1 MQRFNHNTF
10 FAIAVAGLTMFAAS
24 FAFAHGGGG
33 HGGGHSAGRSGGR
46 SHGGSH
52 HSSRGSSHRG
62 SGRHGSSHRSHLGSG
77 HSGYRSIG
85 KFSRANPRYPRWL
98 GYSGLGI
105 YNPGTVNNN
114 PPVAVLTGTYTPPTN
129 DNPPVTVVTGNY
141 PGTPTIPPGTIG
153 NNTPPQ
159 YPWYPGGPRY
169 PGFPRCP
176 LPHRHWV
183 HYHVHGLDGG
193 VETADARPI
202 DVETIAIRFID
213 AGDASQGTGPAYRVT
228 VRNNSDV
235 AIDDVFDL
243 TLAASNATAL
253 PAGVPTAT
261 TWIDG
266 MQPLEVRDFDL
277 RLPVTVDT
285 MGESQDGQPSPFAVL
300 SAMADSQYRL
310 AETNK
315 ANNLLV
321 MNRTDIPSIS
331 DD

>member
-1 MQRFNHNTF
+1 MQRFNHNTL
-10 FAIAVAGLTMFAAS
+10 FAIAVAGLTIFGTTA
-24 FAFAHGGGG
+24 AFAHGGG
-33 HGGGHSAGRSGGR
+33 GGGHSAGRSSGR
-46 SHGGSH
+46 SGGSH
-52 HSSRGSSHRG
+52 HSSRSSG
-62 SGRHGSSHRSHLGSG
+62 LHGSSHLGTS
-77 HSGYRSIG
+77 SYRSLG
-85 KFSRANPRYPRWL
+85 NLSRTNPRNPGYPRWS
-98 GYSGLGI
+98 GYAGLGI
-105 YNPGTVNNN
+105 NIPGIVNNN
-114 PPVAVLTGTYTPPTN
+114 PPVAVLTGTYTPGTN
-129 DNPPVTVVTGNY
+129 NNPPVTVVTGNY
-141 PGTPTIPPGTIG
+141 PGTPPYIPPGTIG
-153 NNTPPQ
+153 NNPL
-159 YPWYPGGPRY
+159 YPWYPGCPWY

-183 HYHVHGLDGG
+183 HYHFHGLNRNVD
-193 VETADARPI
+193 TADVRPI

-243 TLAASNATAL
+243 TLAASNSAAL

-266 MQPLEVRDFDL
+266 MAPLEVRDFDI
-277 RLPVTVDT
+277 RLPVSVDT
-285 MGESQDGQPSPFAVL
+285 MGQSQAGQPTPFSIL

-310 AETNK
+310 VETDK

-321 MNRTDIPSIS
+321 MNRTDIQSIS